1 MKIKTEGAGW
11 LSFISI
17 MMVVSGS
24 LSIIEGIT
32 ALAKPEY
39 FPGSVLFG
47 NYTLWGIIWSILG
60 PVEIVAGIAILLKV
74 RWARTFCI
82 VIASFGLIWNFMGI
96 GTHPIWSI
104 VVMAI
109 HVLMIYGLVVYGKP
123 DEPSAVELM
132 KEAALIKEERDLK

>member
-32 ALAKPEY
+32 AFAKPEY
-39 FPGSVLFG
+39 FTGPVLFG
-47 NYTLWGIIWSILG
+47 NYTLWGIVWSVLG
-60 PVEIVAGIAILLKV
+60 PVEIVAGTAILFKAV
-74 RWARTFCI
+74 WARTFSI

-96 GTHPIWSI
+96 GTHHIWSI

-109 HVLMIYGLVVYGKP
+109 HILMIYGLVVYGKP
-123 DEPSAVELM
+123 DEPSVVELM
-132 KEAALIKEERDLK
+132 KEVETIEKQRGTE